1 MATGYIVTEAD
12 ALESYQFLAATRNS
26 KRLSRYEAAN
36 NVHRST
42 MTPEQFEEAGVT
54 ALPTELPE
62 MGDKDRRD
70 LYPIRFPHR
79 LMAFVRAKAD
89 MEGVDISDVI
99 FNALEAYIEAP
110 LNAGCV
116 YLTDEEIT
124 NLNQ

>member
-1 MATGYIVTEAD
+1 MND
-12 ALESYQFLAATRNS
+12 KNS
-26 KRLSRYEAAN
+26 
-36 NVHRST
+36 
-42 MTPEQFEEAGVT
+42 
-54 ALPTELPE
+54 
-62 MGDKDRRD
+62 RD
-70 LYPIRFPHR
+70 LYTLRFPNR

-110 LNAGCV
+110 LNSGCV